1 MKSFLELTGVMLE
14 TGASLI
20 NEGSGQPFSEK
31 FISKLV
37 NRFIKTHGEMS
48 NARFEHN
55 SMTELIEK
63 ESQLEDLG
71 GGLKMLDYENLKTEV
86 QTISS
91 NIDLKQEQLDTLQ
104 QRFNREQNKFKTAKE
119 KHSQML
125 EMIEKQKSRHEK
137 LREQQTLMRSNLNQ
151 LKTQKTNLRDELNE
165 LTQKVGILT
174 RVPLMRNFDDVSD
187 EIQFL
192 SKELFSTEE
201 TNKKLSTHTEKLI
214 EEVKALKSRASDVN
228 LLDALLHQVQLK
240 CMKQNRLSS
249 LKKF

>member
-1 MKSFLELTGVMLE
+1 
-14 TGASLI
+14 
-20 NEGSGQPFSEK
+20 
-31 FISKLV
+31 
-37 NRFIKTHGEMS
+37 MS
-48 NARFEHN
+48 NARFDHIIAQDAL
-55 SMTELIEK
+55 TELIEK

-71 GGLKMLDYENLKTEV
+71 DGLKMLDYENLKTEV

-104 QRFNREQNKFKTAKE
+104 QRFSREQNKFKTANE
-119 KHSQML
+119 KHAQML

-137 LREQQTLMRSNLNQ
+137 LREQQTLMRNNLNQ

-201 TNKKLSTHTEKLI
+201 INKKLSTQTEKLI
-214 EEVKALKSRASDVN
+214 GGVKALKSRESGVN
-228 LLDALLHQVQLK
+228 LDALSHQEQLK

-249 LKKF
+249 LEKS